1 MSAKQAIHV
10 AKILDI
16 TVRDAQGMHI
26 SSLSA
31 SALMSNQW
39 NKAHLKNIG
48 KQLSEP
54 ENLVP
59 VEYIDDVVPLMQVDL
74 ESTAIPVGL
83 R

>member
-1 MSAKQAIHV
+1 
-10 AKILDI
+10 
-16 TVRDAQGMHI
+16 MHI

-48 KQLSEP
+48 KQLSDP

-59 VEYIDDVVPLMQVDL
+59 VEYMDDVVPLMQVDL
-74 ESTAIPVGL
+74 EPTAIPAGL
-83 R
+83 P